1 MIDFNLLTD
10 VVEEFSGI
18 KKEELI
24 SKRRFRH
31 LVEPRMMCSN
41 LMKENHPR
49 LSLEQ
54 IGSMLNVD
62 HSSVLYHI
70 KMHKLLM
77 TQKDGTYKKI
87 YNQISDEYIKELA
100 KSNGNVVAELI
111 DKKYKLEKMLTE
123 VNDMLKLIEE
133 RREYADLKI

>member
-18 KKEELI
+18 KKEDLV
-24 SKRRFRH
+24 SKRRFRY

-54 IGSMLNVD
+54 IGRMLNVD

-70 KMHKLLM
+70 KTHKLLIA
-77 TQKDGTYKKI
+77 QRDNTYKNI
-87 YNQISDEYIKELA
+87 YQKISDEYIKELT

-111 DKKYKLEKMLTE
+111 DKKFKLEKMLIE
-123 VNDMLKLIEE
+123 VNEMLKLIEE

>member
-77 TQKDGTYKKI
+77 AQKDGTYKKI
-87 YNQISDEYIKELA
+87 YGQISDEYMKELA
-100 KSNGNVVAELI
+100 KFNGNVV
-111 DKKYKLEKMLTE
+111 
-123 VNDMLKLIEE
+123 
-133 RREYADLKI
+133 